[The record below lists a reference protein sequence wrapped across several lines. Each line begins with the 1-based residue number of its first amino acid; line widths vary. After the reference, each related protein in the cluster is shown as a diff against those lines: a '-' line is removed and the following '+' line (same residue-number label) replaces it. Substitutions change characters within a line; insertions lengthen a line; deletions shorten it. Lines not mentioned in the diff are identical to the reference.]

1 MQLLLIPSVWHEDF
15 MKHKKPAFAREA
27 QRGFCIV
34 LAHLPCTHFGDSGQV
49 PACSA
54 GAKMDMKQCKHILGH
69 NTLQLDHSG
78 PSLLPE
84 VSSGSGPLLPRGPC

>member
-1 MQLLLIPSVWHEDF
+1 MQLLLIPSVWCEDF

-27 QRGFCIV
+27 QRSFCTV
-34 LAHLPCTHFGDSGQV
+34 LARLPRTHFGDSGQV

-54 GAKMDMKQCKHILGH
+54 GAKMDTKQCKHILGH
-69 NTLQLDHSG
+69 NTPHLDHSR